1 MAYENA
7 KAQLKEY
14 VQAQVLHDRLCFRVQ
29 RLEASIGASGINYD
43 GLPRGTKPSSPTE
56 AAAIMLVDSKRK
68 RDDAW
73 DRMQNAERKV
83 EALIDTLDDEKQRAV
98 LGYRYLEGMNWDE
111 IACKMNYTER
121 HMHRLHA
128 EALCE
133 IQMKL
138 GGFDK

>member
-7 KAQLKEY
+7 KAYLKEY
-14 VQAQVLHDRLCFRVQ
+14 KNTVMLHERLCFRVQ

-68 RDDAW
+68 RDEVW
-73 DRMQNAERKV
+73 DKVQKAEEKV
-83 EALIDTLDDEKQRAV
+83 EAVIESLEDEQQRVV
-98 LGYRYLEGMNWDE
+98 LAYRYLEGMNWDE

-121 HMHRLHA
+121 HMHRIHA

-133 IQMKL
+133 VQMKL
-138 GGFDK
+138 GGFDR